1 MTYILLLVLGIVS
14 AYIINLA
21 TDYEKCGDADRL
33 KWFFGYV
40 CGKPQYIVVMV
51 LTPLAFMLL
60 YCKSRTNLEMIRYAV
75 LYILLASSSL
85 KDYKER
91 IVSNKL
97 VAAGIVLGL
106 VMAALDAE
114 PEKFIQSVIL
124 FIAIAL
130 IMSLISFAT
139 KGGVGMGDTKL
150 IAVSGLYTGL
160 TGIIS
165 VLFYSFILSGI
176 TGIVLLILKKANS
189 KSRIP
194 FIPFLTLGFL
204 IYLLLL

>member
-1 MTYILLLVLGIVS
+1 
-14 AYIINLA
+14 
-21 TDYEKCGDADRL
+21 
-33 KWFFGYV
+33 
-40 CGKPQYIVVMV
+40 
-51 LTPLAFMLL
+51 
-60 YCKSRTNLEMIRYAV
+60 
-75 LYILLASSSL
+75 
-85 KDYKER
+85 
-91 IVSNKL
+91 
-97 VAAGIVLGL
+97 
-106 VMAALDAE
+106 
-114 PEKFIQSVIL
+114 
-124 FIAIAL
+124 
-130 IMSLISFAT
+130 
-139 KGGVGMGDTKL
+139 MGDTKL

>member
-1 MTYILLLVLGIVS
+1 
-14 AYIINLA
+14 
-21 TDYEKCGDADRL
+21 
-33 KWFFGYV
+33 
-40 CGKPQYIVVMV
+40 
-51 LTPLAFMLL
+51 MLL

-124 FIAIAL
+124 FYCNC
-130 IMSLISFAT
+130 FNYVT
-139 KGGVGMGDTKL
+139 
-150 IAVSGLYTGL
+150 
-160 TGIIS
+160 
-165 VLFYSFILSGI
+165 
-176 TGIVLLILKKANS
+176 
-189 KSRIP
+189 
-194 FIPFLTLGFL
+194 
-204 IYLLLL
+204 YLLCH